1 MHFFF
6 RGLKVIKNLQNHSAL
21 AGLARK
27 RKRSFITKTVLPEF
41 THDALEEGWKI
52 LSKSKSS
59 TRLTKEK
66 EPLQALEDRAWTLL
80 YRLGFT
86 SLSGEGEACL
96 DLIHRSDGEATH
108 NLGILG
114 INEEVSILVRCMA
127 TPPKRGQIEQ
137 LIASLLSIREAVIR
151 GISTQA
157 PTNNKRQTIF
167 ILLTMGVKL
176 SASERTA
183 LETAHITVFDQLDLD
198 YYEKLTSHLGPAAK
212 YQLLADILPGKT
224 IPALAIRVP
233 AVKTKIGGVSCY
245 TFAISPEYLLKIAYV
260 SHRSK
265 GKASD
270 VDTYQRMVSKSR
282 LATIKQYISEDGVF
296 PTNIVLNIEKDRLG
310 FERVKQTNL
319 KVDEVESGTLGW
331 LDIKPAYKSAW
342 IIDGQHRLYAYS
354 GHEKAHSS
362 HLSVLAFE
370 GLSASKQAQLFIDI
384 NAKQKS
390 VKQSLL
396 QELYAE
402 LHWDAADP
410 AVRVRAIV
418 SKAIQVLD
426 ADVGSSFKGKIQTAD
441 STRDNIR
448 CVSITSIFGSLEKTG
463 FFISKEKK
471 GAVIEFG
478 ALWSGDNKSTLHRT
492 VAVLNAWFEPIS
504 QKASDWWALGAAEG
518 GGLSMNDGIVTCIE
532 VLRSVLAILEIEGKS
547 LVKLDESSLIQL
559 LEPYSD
565 ALATYLSG
573 LSIPARK
580 QFRDFRGVQGVTTRV
595 RRCQQA
601 IRDQIG
607 AYNPSGLDEFIQA
620 EKQQTNARA
629 KTVIDN
635 IEVMLQKLTLEV
647 LKDEFSENYWILGVP
662 QTVRT
667 SASERFERDDGKR
680 GGREFY
686 LDLIDYRKIAMER
699 WNLFESLLAYGKASG
714 KEKKTQ
720 WLVTVNDSRK
730 VVAHASSGKT
740 LTLEEL
746 EALQS
751 VERWLT
757 NSIASDQVSEAAD
770 SQIQQV
776 V

>member
-1 MHFFF
+1 M
-6 RGLKVIKNLQNHSAL
+6 INNLQSLGEL

-27 RKRSFITKTVLPEF
+27 KKLAFITKTIPTVQA
-41 THDALEEGWKI
+41 TDALNDGWEV
-52 LSKSKSS
+52 LAKSKKS
-59 TRLTKEK
+59 TRLSKRK
-66 EPLQALEDRAWTLL
+66 EPLTALEDRAWMLL

-86 SLSGEGEACL
+86 SISGAGGASLNLKSKDEGEANY
-96 DLIHRSDGEATH
+96 H
-108 NLGILG
+108 LGILG
-114 INEEVSILVRCMA
+114 VNDEVSVVVRCM
-127 TPPKRGQIEQ
+127 TSTPKRRQIDQ
-137 LIASLLSIREAVIR
+137 LITDVQSHRESIVRAIATSIPV
-151 GISTQA
+151 A
-157 PTNNKRQTIF
+157 NKRQTVF
-167 ILLTMGVKL
+167 VLLTADAKL
-176 SASERTA
+176 STTEQAA

-270 VDTYQRMVSKSR
+270 VNTYQRMVSKSR
-282 LATIKQYISEDGVF
+282 LATIKQYISDDGVF
-296 PTNIVLNIEKDRLG
+296 PTNIVLNIDKDRLN
-310 FERVKQTNL
+310 FERVKQTNS
-319 KVDEVESGTLGW
+319 KVDESDSGTLGW

-354 GHEKAHSS
+354 GHDRAHTS

-426 ADVGSSFKGKIQTAD
+426 DDVTSPFQGKIQTAD
-441 STRDNIR
+441 SVRDNTR
-448 CVSITSIFGSLEKTG
+448 CVSITSIFGALERPG

-471 GAVIEFG
+471 GAVVEFG
-478 ALWSGDNKSTLHRT
+478 ALWAGDNKSTLHRT
-492 VAVLNAWFEPIS
+492 VAVLNFWFGPI
-504 QKASDWWALGAAEG
+504 AREAGDWWALGAAEG
-518 GGLSMNDGIVTCIE
+518 GGLSMNDGVVSCIE
-532 VLRSVLAILEIEGKS
+532 VLRSVLTTLESDGHS
-547 LVKLDESSLIQL
+547 LVTVDESKLVTL
-559 LEPYSD
+559 LDPYAN
-565 ALATYLSG
+565 ALACHIASLSP
-573 LSIPARK
+573 PARK
-580 QFRDFRGVQGVTTRV
+580 QFRDYRGVQGVTTRM

-601 IRDQIG
+601 IRDQIPT
-607 AYNPSGLDEFIQA
+607 YNPPGLDEFIQA
-620 EKQQTNARA
+620 EKQQTNTRA
-629 KTVIDN
+629 KEIIDG
-635 IEVMLQKLTLEV
+635 IEVTLQKVTMEILT
-647 LKDEFSENYWILGVP
+647 DEFADDWWVLGVP
-662 QTVRT
+662 KAVRT
-667 SASERFERDDGKR
+667 AASSRFEDDDGKR

-686 LDLIDYRKIAMER
+686 FDLIDYRRIASEN
-699 WNLFESLLAYGKASG
+699 WKLFESLLGYGKASG
-714 KEKKTQ
+714 KDKKTQ

-740 LTLEEL
+740 LSLEEL
-746 EALQS
+746 ETLQNI
-751 VERWLT
+751 EQWLKR
-757 NSIASDQVSEAAD
+757 SITSDQVSEAD
-770 SQIQQV
+770 NTQIQSH
-776 V
+776 